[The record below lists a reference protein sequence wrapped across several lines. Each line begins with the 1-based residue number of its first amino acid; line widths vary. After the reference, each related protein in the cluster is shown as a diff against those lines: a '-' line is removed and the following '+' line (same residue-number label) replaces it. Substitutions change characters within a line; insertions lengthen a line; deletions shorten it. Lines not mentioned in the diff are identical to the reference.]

1 VIEQVFVPL
10 VALASTVLAL
20 AFAARRYRWPPRSLA
35 TAAGRVL
42 ECVGATVVF
51 CVLNAVVG
59 AAVIFTAR
67 AVSGRFVS
75 FYLGA
80 DHTLVALSAL
90 QALLF
95 QWWRESSRR
104 S

>member
-1 VIEQVFVPL
+1 VIEQVFIPV
-10 VALASTVLAL
+10 VAALSTVLA
-20 AFAARRYRWPPRSLA
+20 AVVAARRYGWPVRLLA
-35 TAAGRVL
+35 PAAGRVL

-51 CVLNAVVG
+51 CLLNAVVG
-59 AAVIFTAR
+59 VAVILAAR
-67 AVSGRFVS
+67 ALSGRFVS
-75 FYLGA
+75 LYLGA
-80 DHTLVALSAL
+80 DHILVAVSAL

>member
-1 VIEQVFVPL
+1 MIEQLFVPA
-10 VALASTVLAL
+10 VAVLSTVLAVV
-20 AFAARRYRWPPRSLA
+20 FAQRRFRWPRRSLA
-35 TAAGRVL
+35 TAAGKVL

-59 AAVIFTAR
+59 AAVILGAR
-67 AVSGRFVS
+67 AMSGRFVS

-104 S
+104 G

>member
-1 VIEQVFVPL
+1 LIEQVFVPAV
-10 VALASTVLAL
+10 VAVTTAL
-20 AFAARRYRWPPRSLA
+20 GFAVATRRFRWPSRALISA
-35 TAAGRVL
+35 SGKRL

-51 CVLNAVVG
+51 CLLNAAVG
-59 AAVIFTAR
+59 AAFILGGR

-75 FYLGA
+75 LYLGA
-80 DHTLVALSAL
+80 DHTLLAASAL

-104 S
+104 G